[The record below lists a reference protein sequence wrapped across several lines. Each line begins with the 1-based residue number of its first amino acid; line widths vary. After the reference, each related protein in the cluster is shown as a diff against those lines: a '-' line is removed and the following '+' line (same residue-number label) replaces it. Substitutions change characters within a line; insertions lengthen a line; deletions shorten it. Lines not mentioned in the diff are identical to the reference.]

1 MVPAPDPEDR
11 PVFLRNCLVEGDS
24 EFERRASRGK
34 RRAIL
39 ISIVLQI
46 LIVAALVLFPLLSK
60 SENIAGRVLVWPSVP
75 YGRGGK
81 HPRQTTRQ
89 HPPRSGRPVCRF
101 CQPDHIPVGIVTR
114 DQTPP
119 QQNPDDNFDDSEMS
133 RYSTGDGDS
142 HGMPFSDSTHGPKPP
157 DEQTNTGK
165 PTTVRRRISEPV
177 QAAMLI
183 HRVEPSYPLL
193 ARQLHREG
201 RVELR
206 AIIATD
212 GTIQALE
219 VITGDSLLI
228 QSALAAVREWRYR
241 PTILDGQPV
250 EVETQITVIYSM
262 PH

>member
-1 MVPAPDPEDR
+1 
-11 PVFLRNCLVEGDS
+11 
-24 EFERRASRGK
+24 
-34 RRAIL
+34 
-39 ISIVLQI
+39 
-46 LIVAALVLFPLLSK
+46 
-60 SENIAGRVLVWPSVP
+60 
-75 YGRGGK
+75 
-81 HPRQTTRQ
+81 
-89 HPPRSGRPVCRF
+89 
-101 CQPDHIPVGIVTR
+101 
-114 DQTPP
+114 
-119 QQNPDDNFDDSEMS
+119 SEMS

-142 HGMPFSDSTHGPKPP
+142 RGMPFSDSAHGPKPP

-212 GTIQALE
+212 GTIQGLE
-219 VITGDSLLI
+219 VITGDPLLI

-250 EVETQITVIYSM
+250 EVETRITVIYSM
-262 PH
+262 RQ